1 MAGRPTMDAMSR
13 LGLFALVVLLPTITG
28 YAILLAIRGY
38 RRTAES
44 RRRPPPAEPADR
56 LLTRLRRLRLEL
68 EATENTPRGPARRHH
83 LRADRGAY
91 LDLLRVAC
99 ERFGVSPPPGGDRAR
114 QADIYRAEAELRE
127 RGVDVAPA
135 RLRDMPHR

>member
-1 MAGRPTMDAMSR
+1 MNW
-13 LGLFALVVLLPTITG
+13 LGLLALVVLLPTIAG
-28 YAILLAIRGY
+28 YAALLAIRGC
-38 RRTAES
+38 RRLAES

-68 EATENTPRGPARRHH
+68 EATENTPRGPARLHH

-91 LDLLRVAC
+91 LDLLRIAC
-99 ERFGVSPPPGGDRAR
+99 ERFAVSPPAGGDRAA
-114 QADIYRAEAELRE
+114 QADIYRAEAALRE

-135 RLRDMPHR
+135 RLRDTPRR

>member
-1 MAGRPTMDAMSR
+1 MDAMSW

-28 YAILLAIRGY
+28 YAVLLAIRGY
-38 RRTAES
+38 RRIAES

-56 LLTRLRRLRLEL
+56 LLTRLQRLRCEL
-68 EATENTPRGPARRHH
+68 EATENTPRGPARLHH

-91 LDLLRVAC
+91 LDLLRIVC

-114 QADIYRAEAELRE
+114 QADIYLAEAALRE

-135 RLRDMPHR
+135 RLRDTPHR